1 MSLVSQIEEY
11 PWTFL
16 NTTRPLTN
24 YSQNDEVAI
33 SDVLPV
39 GYIGV
44 IQDIAIIFTTGG
56 GTVAWNIKHASGG
69 TTRITSSISST
80 NTTGTANIVLG
91 QDDKIQIVITT
102 TGAGVI
108 DITFSGKIRK
118 TVVPS
123 SAFPQIPINLV
134 GTGGF

>member
-24 YSQNDEVAI
+24 YSANDIIAE

-44 IQDIAIIFTTGG
+44 VQDIAIIFTTAG
-56 GTVAWNIKHASGG
+56 GTIAWNIKHASGG
-69 TTRITSSISST
+69 TTRITSAISAT

-91 QDDKIQIVITT
+91 HDDKVQLVVTT
-102 TGAGVI
+102 AGVGVI
-108 DITFSGKIRK
+108 DVTFSGKIRK
-118 TVVPS
+118 TAIPS
-123 SAFPQIPINLV
+123 AAFPPIPVNLV

>member
-24 YSQNDEVAI
+24 YSANDIVVE

-44 IQDIAIIFTTGG
+44 VQDIAIIFTTAG

-69 TTRITSSISST
+69 TTRITSSISAT

-91 QDDKIQIVITT
+91 HDDRIQIVITS
-102 TGAGVI
+102 TGVGVI
-108 DITFSGKIRK
+108 DVTFSGKIRK
-118 TVVPS
+118 STIPS
-123 SAFPQIPINLV
+123 SAFPPVQTNVV